1 MTSSTFQVRRATLD
15 DIDQLTAL
23 WKSMHFAADDLARRV
38 TEFQVAESDD
48 GKLLGA
54 VGLSVISGQ
63 ALIHSEGF
71 TDFSWADHLR
81 PHLWER
87 LHAVA
92 VNRGLLRLWTQ
103 EEAPFWHHSGL
114 DKADGET
121 LKKLPPEW
129 ATAKASR
136 AWLTLKLKDDLEA
149 AVSLDQQFQLF
160 MASEKARTERSLQQ
174 ARLLKLL
181 ATLLAGAVLVLVF
194 VGGFYVIRHMPGL
207 LRR

>member
-1 MTSSTFQVRRATLD
+1 MTSSTFLVRRATLD

-23 WKSMHFAADDLARRV
+23 WTSMRFAPEDLARRV

-48 GKLLGA
+48 CKLIGA
-54 VGLSVISGQ
+54 VGLSVVGGQ
-63 ALIHSEGF
+63 ALIHSEAF

-92 VNRGLLRLWTQ
+92 VNRGLVRLWTQ

-114 DKADGET
+114 EKADGEA

-129 ATAKASR
+129 ASTKSSR
-136 AWLTLKLKDDLEA
+136 AWLTLKLKDELET
-149 AVSLDQQFQLF
+149 VMSLDQQFQLF
-160 MASEKARTERSLQQ
+160 MASEKARTERALQQ
-174 ARLLKLL
+174 ARFLKLL
-181 ATLLAGAVLVLVF
+181 ATLLAMAVLVLVI
-194 VGGFYVIRHMPGL
+194 VGGFYVVRHMPGL
-207 LRR
+207 LHR